1 MTNRQRI
8 SRRVVR
14 RFLQLAAVAF
24 AIGADVPP
32 AAAAGGAGSRGT
44 PARRGEP
51 AGDPGLTET
60 AAAQPYRHAFSL
72 GAASAGRV
80 QARARVRIVDGG
92 GRTHARL
99 ALHGAGMVG
108 PLPHG
113 AYTVVLEVDGLTEV
127 HRLRIGPDTL
137 PWLQFSEPV

>member
-8 SRRVVR
+8 SREVVR

-32 AAAAGGAGSRGT
+32 TAAGGAGNRGT
-44 PARRGEP
+44 PARRGGP
-51 AGDPGLTET
+51 AADPGLTET
-60 AAAQPYRHAFSL
+60 AAAQPYRHAFRL
-72 GAASAGRV
+72 GAASAAQA
-80 QARARVRIVDGG
+80 QARARVRIVDRGG
-92 GRTHARL
+92 HTHARL